1 MRDVADAG
9 VGLLVALCLLLP
21 PHAAASAREAASAA
35 SVETIA
41 ARVREAR
48 HPWLHWPR
56 FPDYQTPLQIL
67 YAPGGYQALWL
78 DGARPT
84 AQARAAILALGDAGA
99 KGLDPLDYEAP
110 MLEQQRR
117 LLDAGARASSH
128 ELALFDVALSVGMLR
143 FVSDLHLGR
152 VNPRNVGFGLDVE
165 QHEFGALLAAAL
177 REGRVAAL
185 VEELEPRFFAYRRM
199 RNALHRYQALASDP
213 SVAPVAIAGVV
224 KPGDPFPEA
233 AALARWLAAL
243 GDLPPQALDA
253 GPLDLR
259 HDGALVAAVERFQAR
274 HGLEPDGVIGAATA
288 RALAVPAPVRVR
300 QIELALERYRWIPEV
315 GEQRFVFVNVPA
327 FELQAFDGIDPA
339 EGPALSMRVVAGR
352 AGRTPTPVVAAA
364 MRTVVFGPYWNV
376 PRSIVANEVLPRLV
390 REPDYLAEEEM
401 EIVAEGAV
409 LPETP
414 ESLAQLAAGE
424 ARLRQRPGAKNALGR
439 VKFLF
444 PNPHDVYLHDTPSRS
459 LFRASRRDFSHG
471 CVRVE
476 QPEAFARWVLGDQPE
491 WSEERIAEAL
501 ASAHDESV
509 PVRGPILVLLFYA
522 TVQARADGSV
532 SFYEDLYGHD
542 AALERTL
549 ARGYPFAP

>member
-1 MRDVADAG
+1 MRS
-9 VGLLVALCLLLP
+9 LALCLLLL
-21 PHAAASAREAASAA
+21 ASAPASGAGRA

-41 ARVREAR
+41 ARVHEAQ

-56 FPDYQTPLQIL
+56 FPDYQTPLQVL
-67 YAPGGYQALWL
+67 YAAHGYAARWL

-84 AQARAAILALGDAGA
+84 DAARAAIVALADAGA
-99 KGLDPLDYEAP
+99 KGLDPRDYDAP
-110 MLEQQRR
+110 MLEEQRR
-117 LLDAGARASSH
+117 LLDAGVHASSH

-185 VEELEPRFFAYRRM
+185 VEEMEPHFFAYRRM

-213 SVAPVAIAGVV
+213 RAVPFAITGTV
-224 KPGDPFPEA
+224 KPGDPLPEA
-233 AALARWLAAL
+233 AALAGWLAAL
-243 GDLPPQALDA
+243 GDLPQQALDA

-259 HDGALVAAVERFQAR
+259 YDGALVAAVERFQAR
-274 HGLEPDGVIGAATA
+274 HGLEPDGVIGAGTA
-288 RALAVPAPVRVR
+288 RALAVPASARVR
-300 QIELALERYRWIPEV
+300 QIELALERYRWIPDV
-315 GEQRFVFVNVPA
+315 GEERFVFVNVPA
-327 FELQAFDGIDPA
+327 FELQAFDGIDPP

-364 MRTVVFGPYWNV
+364 MRQVVFGPYWNV
-376 PRSIVANEVLPRLV
+376 PRSIVENEVLPRLA
-390 REPDYLAEEEM
+390 REPDYLVKEEM
-401 EIVAEGAV
+401 EIVAQGEV

-414 ESLAQLAAGE
+414 ESVARLAAGD
-424 ARLRQRPGAKNALGR
+424 ARLRQRPGARNALGR

-476 QPEAFARWVLGDQPE
+476 QPEALARWVLSDQPE
-491 WSEERIAEAL
+491 WSEERMAEAL
-501 ASAHDESV
+501 ANAHDEVV

-522 TVQARADGSV
+522 TVQAHADGSV
-532 SFYEDLYGHD
+532 SFTEDLYGHD